1 MKVFVAVGE
10 GTLELHTSLL
20 LAKGTIFGEDLVV
33 NYLLQDVVVSVPV
46 FELDLVVF
54 DFYKVE

>member
-1 MKVFVAVGE
+1 MFIAVGE
-10 GTLELHTSLL
+10 GTLELHASLL

-33 NYLLQDVVVSVPV
+33 DYPLQNVVVSVPV

-54 DFYKVE
+54 DFYKIE